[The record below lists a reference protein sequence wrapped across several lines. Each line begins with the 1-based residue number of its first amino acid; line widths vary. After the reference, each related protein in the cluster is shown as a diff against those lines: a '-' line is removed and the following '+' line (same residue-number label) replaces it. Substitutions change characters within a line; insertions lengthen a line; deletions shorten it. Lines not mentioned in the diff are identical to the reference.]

1 MKKPLLIALPGNEA
15 IAERLAQDF
24 AVEFGALA
32 VRRFPD
38 GETYL
43 RYESDPNGRHVVLVC
58 TLDRPNEKFL
68 PVVFAAATAR
78 DLGATQV
85 GLIAPYLAYMR
96 QDRRFCSGEAVT
108 STYFAGALCQWI
120 DWLVTVDP
128 HLHRHSDLSEIY
140 SIPYTVLHAG
150 PFMAA
155 WIRREINDPLLIGPD
170 AESRQWVS
178 DVADRASVPY
188 VVLRKDRC
196 GDRDVEVSIP
206 DLGRWRNRTPV
217 LIDDII
223 SSAGTMIEVIHNLN
237 EAGMRPP
244 ICLAVHG
251 IFAADSYDR
260 LVAAG
265 ASQIVTTNTVAH
277 KSNMIDIS
285 KLVGKAVLNQIS
297 RQETIAG

>member
-1 MKKPLLIALPGNEA
+1 MKKLLFIALPGNEA
-15 IAERLAQDF
+15 VAERLAQDLG
-24 AVEFGALA
+24 VEFGALT

-43 RYESDPNGRHVVLVC
+43 RYESDPKGRHVILVC
-58 TLDRPNEKFL
+58 SLDRPNEKFL

-78 DLGATQV
+78 DLGATEV
-85 GLIAPYLAYMR
+85 GLVAPYLAYMR
-96 QDRRFCSGEAVT
+96 QDRRFCAGEAVT

-140 SIPYTVLHAG
+140 SIPYTVVHVG
-150 PFMAA
+150 PLMAT

-170 AESRQWVS
+170 AESKQWVS
-178 DVADRASVPY
+178 DVANRVSAPY
-188 VVLRKDRC
+188 VVLRKVRR
-196 GDRDVEVSIP
+196 GDRDVEVSVP
-206 DLGRWRNRTPV
+206 DLGQWQNRTPV

-223 SSAGTMIEVIHNLN
+223 SSAGTMIEVIHKLN

-277 KSNMIDIS
+277 ESNVIDVS
-285 KLVGKAVLNQIS
+285 KLLGKAVLGQI
-297 RQETIAG
+297 R